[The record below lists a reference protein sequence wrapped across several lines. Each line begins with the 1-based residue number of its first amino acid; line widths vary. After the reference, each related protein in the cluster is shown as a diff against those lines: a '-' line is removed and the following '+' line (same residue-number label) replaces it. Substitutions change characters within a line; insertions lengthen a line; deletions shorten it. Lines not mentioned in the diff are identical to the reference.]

1 MRFRY
6 KPEKT
11 RTTVVESSKIAGG
24 LVGDALGSALV
35 IGLDKGGTGL
45 VVLGVAAG
53 ASVLLGTIGSE
64 VGGMGAEYLYDKASS
79 KK

>member
-1 MRFRY
+1 M
-6 KPEKT
+6 
-11 RTTVVESSKIAGG
+11 
-24 LVGDALGSALV
+24 
-35 IGLDKGGTGL
+35 
-45 VVLGVAAG
+45 VLGVAAG